1 MDPQDLAMKF
11 HAILQLT
18 KLMGDEYKEMY
29 QHQYNKDV
37 NSKLAFI
44 NGFTSFES
52 DSTDYVLE
60 HCSNSPTITLVL
72 FYDSQIYLPSIMQVL
87 ANTILDGFYFK
98 FQAQFDNEEY
108 EDMTPKD
115 QNFNQICFDHKHQNF
130 DFSIDPSLSFESSIP
145 QFLETALNEYIKH
158 LYVKLNTCN
167 FQVPWIYII
176 QNRELCG
183 KENNWVDPDFDE
195 QWKAKQI
202 QKKEREEE
210 ERKTKKE
217 KQKKDAYK
225 SKKSNSQIMN

>member
-60 HCSNSPTITLVL
+60 HCSNAPTITLVL

-98 FQAQFDNEEY
+98 F
-108 EDMTPKD
+108 
-115 QNFNQICFDHKHQNF
+115 
-130 DFSIDPSLSFESSIP
+130 
-145 QFLETALNEYIKH
+145 
-158 LYVKLNTCN
+158 
-167 FQVPWIYII
+167 
-176 QNRELCG
+176 
-183 KENNWVDPDFDE
+183 
-195 QWKAKQI
+195 
-202 QKKEREEE
+202 
-210 ERKTKKE
+210 
-217 KQKKDAYK
+217 
-225 SKKSNSQIMN
+225 